1 MTNEP
6 KDDKILVEVKL
17 MFNDGTSKTVKP
29 KETDTEARDR
39 LLNPY
44 KGELD
49 DVYEWIIPKLNK
61 LGGQLDIAF
70 TALIQKYGFDGEEA
84 EDEINKL
91 IETEML

>member
-6 KDDKILVEVKL
+6 KDDKTLVEVELK
-17 MFNDGTSKTVKP
+17 FNDGTSKTVKP
-29 KETDTEARDR
+29 RETDAEARDR
-39 LLNPY
+39 LLDPY

-70 TALIQKYGFDGEEA
+70 TALIKKYGFDGVQAEE
-84 EDEINKL
+84 EINKL

>member
-1 MTNEP
+1 MTKEE
-6 KDDKILVEVKL
+6 KSDRMLVEVKL
-17 MFNDGTSKTVKP
+17 MFDDGTSKTVKP
-29 KETDTEARDR
+29 RETDTEARDR

-70 TALIQKYGFDGEEA
+70 TTLIQKYGFDGEEA